1 MSVCCSLCSVL
12 CVLFSAITFSILVG
26 VYRTGRTQECF
37 TSHTLHFF
45 RVNNQKH
52 MKLLTENESLGKE
65 LEQARTKIT
74 DMTREL
80 EASQAIIEVCH
91 LFSVNTLNQYLS
103 TISELNQYLS

>member
-1 MSVCCSLCSVL
+1 MSVCCS
-12 CVLFSAITFSILVG
+12 LFSAITFSILV
-26 VYRTGRTQECF
+26 VVCRTGRTQECF
-37 TSHTLHFF
+37 TSLIAHCF

-91 LFSVNTLNQYLS
+91 LVSVDALNQYLS
-103 TISELNQYLS
+103 